1 MYDMFD
7 YLEWRGD
14 LPFKKI
20 GPNPVDMLIFSTLS
34 YINYDGIVPETPN
47 RRISM
52 REAAEQFL
60 ALPDKEKKVRVKK
73 DIQLLEAAAD
83 TERFGNVGMAFYR
96 NVFVPEEEKQFAAIT
111 YFPGDGTAVLTFR
124 GTDRTLV
131 GWKEDFN
138 MTFQDSI
145 PAQRE
150 ALKYLEEYSVNR
162 LEPIR
167 MAGHSKGGNIAVFA
181 AAKASDEIQNRIVE
195 IHNQDGP
202 GFPEEMM
209 SDFGYLT
216 VIPKISSYVP
226 ESSIVGLLLE
236 HMEPHTIIKST
247 KIGPLQHDPYS
258 WEVMR
263 DDFIQKE
270 HMSGGS
276 RFVDQATTAWLAS
289 MTPEERS
296 ELADMIFELVTS
308 GGAMRTEE
316 LIRPKQIVNYVKSLV
331 KDETKRTK
339 IIGSLSHL
347 VQSFVNTQRGENCEQ
362 K

>member
-14 LPFKKI
+14 LTFKKI

-34 YINYDGIVPETPN
+34 YINYDGIVPKTPN
-47 RRISM
+47 LRVPLH
-52 REAAEQFL
+52 EAAEQFL
-60 ALPDKEKKVRVKK
+60 LLPDKEKKVRVKK
-73 DIQLLEAAAD
+73 DIELLEAAAN
-83 TERFGNVGMAFYR
+83 TERFRNVELSFYR
-96 NVFVPEEEKQFAAIT
+96 NIFDPEEEKQFAAIT
-111 YFPGDGTAVLTFR
+111 FFIGDGTAVLTFR

-138 MTFQDSI
+138 MTFQDTI

-150 ALKYLEEYSVNR
+150 ALKYLEEYALNR

-167 MAGHSKGGNIAVFA
+167 MTGHSKGGNIAVFA
-181 AAKASDEIQNRIVE
+181 AAKAEDEIQRRIVE

-202 GFPEEMM
+202 GFPQEMM
-209 SDFGYLT
+209 SDVGYLT
-216 VIPKISSYVP
+216 IVPKIYSYVP
-226 ESSIVGLLLE
+226 ESSIVGILLE

-270 HMSGGS
+270 HMSGGTKV
-276 RFVDQATTAWLAS
+276 VDQATTAWLTA

-296 ELADMIFELVTS
+296 KLADVFFDLVTS
-308 GGAMRTEE
+308 GGAIRTEE
-316 LIRPKQIVNYVKSLV
+316 LVHPKQIVNYVKSLV
-331 KDETKRTK
+331 KDEEKRTT
-339 IIGSLSHL
+339 IISSLSSL
-347 VQSFVNTQRGENCEQ
+347 VQAFIDTQRNEE
-362 K
+362 